1 MENFRVA
8 KKSLYEKT
16 DKKLQRISGTIGAIV
31 AITGAISGLFGWIQ
45 SQFTA
50 AISSQID
57 DFRQE
62 VKSSDAAQNQAI
74 TRLELTNLI
83 KNDPTNIVAIEKMGR
98 YYFKELD
105 GDQYMTAM
113 FSNWAKEYGGDASIV
128 IGEK

>member
-1 MENFRVA
+1 MA
-8 KKSLYEKT
+8 KKSLYDKT
-16 DKKLQRISGTIGAIV
+16 DHKIQRIASTIGAIV
-31 AITGAISGLFGWIQ
+31 AIIGAASGLFGWIQ
-45 SQFTA
+45 SQFAA

-83 KNDPTNIVAIEKMGR
+83 KNDPTNVVAIEKMGR
-98 YYFKELD
+98 YYFGELD

-128 IGEK
+128 IGGK

>member
-1 MENFRVA
+1 MA
-8 KKSLYEKT
+8 KKSLYDKT
-16 DKKLQRISGTIGAIV
+16 DKNLQRVSGTIGAIV
-31 AITGAISGLFGWIQ
+31 AIIGAASGVFGWIQ

-50 AISSQID
+50 AISSQIN

-62 VKSSDAAQNQAI
+62 VKTSDEAQNQAI

-83 KNDPTNIVAIEKMGR
+83 KNDPTNVVAIEKMGR
-98 YYFKELD
+98 YYFGELN

-128 IGEK
+128 IGGK

>member
-1 MENFRVA
+1 MA
-8 KKSLYEKT
+8 KKSLYDKT

-31 AITGAISGLFGWIQ
+31 AIIGAASGLFGWIQ

-62 VKSSDAAQNQAI
+62 VKTSDATQNQAI

-83 KNDPTNIVAIEKMGR
+83 KNDPTNVVAIEKMGR
-98 YYFKELD
+98 YYFGELN

-113 FSNWAKEYGGDASIV
+113 FSDWCNEYGADCSIV
-128 IGEK
+128 IGGK

>member
-1 MENFRVA
+1 MA
-8 KKSLYEKT
+8 KKSLYDKT
-16 DKKLQRISGTIGAIV
+16 DKKLQRISGTMGAIV
-31 AITGAISGLFGWIQ
+31 AIIGAASGLFGWIQ

-62 VKSSDAAQNQAI
+62 VKASDAAQNQAI

-83 KNDPTNIVAIEKMGR
+83 KNDPTNVVAIEKMGK
-98 YYFKELD
+98 YYFGELD

-128 IGEK
+128 IGGGK

>member
-1 MENFRVA
+1 MA
-8 KKSLYEKT
+8 KKSLYERT
-16 DKKLQRISGTIGAIV
+16 DKRLQRISGTIGAII
-31 AITGAISGLFGWIQ
+31 AIVGAASGVFGWIQ

-62 VKSSDAAQNQAI
+62 VKSSDEAQNQAI
-74 TRLELTNLI
+74 TRLELMNLI
-83 KNDPTNIVAIEKMGR
+83 KNDPTNVVAIEKMGR
-98 YYFKELD
+98 YYFGELD

-128 IGEK
+128 IGGE

>member
-1 MENFRVA
+1 MENFRVV
-8 KKSLYEKT
+8 KKSLYDKA
-16 DKKLQRISGTIGAIV
+16 DKKLQRISATVGAII
-31 AITGAISGLFGWIQ
+31 ALGSALFGAFGWAQ
-45 SQFTA
+45 SQFTN

-83 KNDPTNIVAIEKMGR
+83 KNDPTNVVAIEKMGR
-98 YYFKELD
+98 YYFGDLN

-128 IGEK
+128 IGGK

>member
-1 MENFRVA
+1 MA
-8 KKSLYEKT
+8 KKSLY
-16 DKKLQRISGTIGAIV
+16 DKADRKLQRISGTIGAVI
-31 AITGAISGLFGWIQ
+31 AIIGAVSGLFGWMQ

-62 VKSSDAAQNQAI
+62 VKTSDATQNQAI

-83 KNDPTNIVAIEKMGR
+83 KNDPTNVVAIEKMGR
-98 YYFKELD
+98 YYFRELD

-128 IGEK
+128 IGGK

>member
-1 MENFRVA
+1 MA
-8 KKSLYEKT
+8 KKSLYDKT
-16 DKKLQRISGTIGAIV
+16 DKKLQRVSGTIGAIV
-31 AITGAISGLFGWIQ
+31 AIIGAASGMFGWIQ

-62 VKSSDAAQNQAI
+62 VKASDAAQNQAI

-83 KNDPTNIVAIEKMGR
+83 KNDPTNVVAIEKMGK
-98 YYFKELD
+98 YYFGELD

-128 IGEK
+128 IAGGK

>member
-1 MENFRVA
+1 MG
-8 KKSLYEKT
+8 KKSLLDNA
-16 DKKLQRISGTIGAIV
+16 DKKLQRISGTIGAII
-31 AITGAISGLFGWIQ
+31 AIVGAASGIFGWIQ
-45 SQFTA
+45 SQFTN
-50 AISSQID
+50 AISAQIN

-83 KNDPTNIVAIEKMGR
+83 KNDPTNVVAIEKMGR
-98 YYFKELD
+98 YYFGELD

-128 IGEK
+128 IGGGK

>member
-1 MENFRVA
+1 M
-8 KKSLYEKT
+8 YDKT
-16 DKKLQRISGTIGAIV
+16 DKKLQRVSGTIGAIV
-31 AITGAISGLFGWIQ
+31 AIIGAASGMFGWIQ

-62 VKSSDAAQNQAI
+62 VKASDAAQNQAI

-83 KNDPTNIVAIEKMGR
+83 KNDPTNVVAIEKMGK
-98 YYFKELD
+98 YYFGELD

-128 IGEK
+128 IAGGK